1 MRTQVSS
8 SFHIFTVLWQKDLA
22 MAPNWNMSIVMQR
35 TEKKSLGDDGPLTI
49 LNELQNI
56 PVDDTLD
63 WK

>member
-1 MRTQVSS
+1 
-8 SFHIFTVLWQKDLA
+8 
-22 MAPNWNMSIVMQR
+22 MQR